1 MGCRCKDIRK
11 CLKDIS
17 TIGEIEGLV
26 NNLEGTNVSVSM
38 ELQSL
43 AINCMSTFY
52 CANMGELMSEEKR
65 LNEDMTELLPELAN
79 KCETKI
85 TKLQSQYRSMKRE
98 DHSYHHR
105 HHHNK

>member
-52 CANMGELMSEEKR
+52 CANMGELRHMKI
-65 LNEDMTELLPELAN
+65 NN
-79 KCETKI
+79 KSKVAMDI
-85 TKLQSQYRSMKRE
+85 FHKARR
-98 DHSYHHR
+98 
-105 HHHNK
+105 